1 MINIRHGLFETNS
14 SSTHAICMA
23 KKNDDLVIPTD
34 LTFTFGDFGWDERF
48 YYNVEDKA
56 SYFYTALYNSYDE
69 DIKKNFEDIKNH
81 IYEVLF
87 DAGCKCSFEEPKLS
101 QWGSWMESGYI
112 DHQNEIDPWLH
123 KMIKNDKLLFR
134 FLFSPDSF
142 IVTGNDNSY
151 WFDDWEEDFDGSEV
165 AGKVDVFYKGN

>member
-23 KKNDDLVIPTD
+23 KKNDDFIIPTD
-34 LTFTFGDFGWDERF
+34 LAFTFGNFGWDERF
-48 YYNVEDKA
+48 YYNVKDKA

-87 DAGCKCSFEEPKLS
+87 DAGCECSFEEPKPS
-101 QWGSWMESGYI
+101 QWGGWMESGYI

-123 KMIKNDKLLFR
+123 KLIKNDKMLFR

-142 IVTGNDNSY
+142 VVTGNDNSY
-151 WFDDWEEDFDGSEV
+151 WFDDWAENFDGSEV
-165 AGKVDVFYKGN
+165 AGRVDVFYKGN

>member
-14 SSTHAICMA
+14 SSTHAVCIA
-23 KKNDDLVIPTD
+23 KKNNDLVIPQS
-34 LTFTFGDFGWDERF
+34 LNFTLNDFGWEERF
-48 YYNVEDKA
+48 YYDVEDKA

-69 DIKKNFEDIKNH
+69 DIQKHLEDIKNH

-87 DAGCKCSFEEPKLS
+87 DAGCHCAFEKPRQS
-101 QWGSWMESGYI
+101 SWGNWLDSGYI

-123 KMIKNDKLLFR
+123 KLIKNDKLLFR

-142 IVTGNDNSY
+142 IVTGNDNSD
-151 WFDDWEEDFDGSEV
+151 WFYDWEEDFDGSET
-165 AGKVDVFYKGN
+165 AKKVDVFYKGN

>member
-14 SSTHAICMA
+14 SSTHAVCIA

-34 LTFTFGDFGWDERF
+34 LAFTFGDFGWEERF

-69 DIKKNFEDIKNH
+69 DIKKNFENIKNH
-81 IYEVLF
+81 IYEVLY
-87 DAGCKCSFEEPKLS
+87 DAGCECSFEEPKPS
-101 QWGSWMESGYI
+101 TWGKWLDSGYI

-123 KMIKNDKLLFR
+123 KIIKNDKMLFR

-142 IVTGNDNSY
+142 IVTGNDNSD
-151 WFDDWEEDFDGSEV
+151 WFCEWEDEFNFSVESE
-165 AGKVDVFYKGN
+165 KVDVYYKWN